1 MVSLSKIWLLL
12 IAAMSMIWSRYFW
25 KEWKIEKVALMKWIK
40 TPAEVIPYWHFIL
53 SVRFRPKA
61 LSLPKN
67 TEKSVSWIWPV
78 VKGLNNQ
85 IPKEKWSSKQETST
99 SLCLHW
105 ERLSKVWLIEK
116 AKRLIFPIEIRSL
129 LCSLWTV
136 WGNFFM

>member
-1 MVSLSKIWLLL
+1 VK
-12 IAAMSMIWSRYFW
+12 
-25 KEWKIEKVALMKWIK
+25 
-40 TPAEVIPYWHFIL
+40 
-53 SVRFRPKA
+53 FRLKA

-67 TEKSVSWIWPV
+67 TERSVLWIWPV
-78 VKGLNNQ
+78 VKGLNSL

-105 ERLSKVWLIEK
+105 ERWSKVWLIKK

-129 LCSLWTV
+129 PCSLWTV